1 MELDVLTLGEAMVL
15 FAADEAGTLAQVERF
30 RRFVAGAELNVAIG
44 LSRLGLRA
52 GYLSRLGKDAFGRVV
67 LDTLAAEG
75 ITPTLVAMD
84 EQHPTGFMLKSLE
97 LDGRDPQ
104 IEYHRRV
111 RPRAAWAWPI
121 FNGCRACAPATCTS
135 RASARRCR
143 RLAANSRSRPSGG
156 PGARA

>member
-15 FAADEAGTLAQVERF
+15 FAAEEAGSLADAGRF

-44 LSRLGLRA
+44 LSRLGLHA
-52 GYLSRLGKDAFGRVV
+52 GYLSRLGKDSVGSVV

-97 LDGRDPQ
+97 PDGRDPQ
-104 IEYHRRV
+104 IE
-111 RPRAAWAWPI
+111 
-121 FNGCRACAPATCTS
+121 
-135 RASARRCR
+135 
-143 RLAANSRSRPSGG
+143 
-156 PGARA
+156 